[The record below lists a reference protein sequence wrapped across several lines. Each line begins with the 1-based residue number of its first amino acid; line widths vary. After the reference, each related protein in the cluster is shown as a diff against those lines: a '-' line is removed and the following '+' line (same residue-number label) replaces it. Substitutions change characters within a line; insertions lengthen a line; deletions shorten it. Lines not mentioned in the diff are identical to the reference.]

1 MTIGVIR
8 KFLLLNQ
15 KVQLTEHL
23 SMPAECDREKTGP
36 TEHRRFPVRE
46 FIRQ

>member
-8 KFLLLNQ
+8 KFLLLDQ
-15 KVQLTEHL
+15 RVQLTEHL

-36 TEHRRFPVRE
+36 TEHRRSPARE
-46 FIRQ
+46 FIRE